1 MSKWLIRFLIW
12 FLVAIVA
19 WINLQPWFSVGHWL
33 AGSALEVPFQS
44 TLLGWPVFRQV
55 TEFLLINAAH
65 LIAVSLWVCVQTLQ
79 IMALMAESDRVL
91 SGFAWVFKG
100 FPLSKWVTEN
110 AEILSR
116 LGWMAYGLEGL
127 VCFLAYPPY
136 GEGME
141 DFIDDF
147 WFWDS
152 YLWNFGEIALIAATI
167 LMFEAVIFLVCFVA
181 SGVLP
186 AVSTRRP
193 QVQGGSARP

>member
-1 MSKWLIRFLIW
+1 MVKWLIRFLIW

-33 AGSALEVPFQS
+33 AGSALEVPFES
-44 TLLGWPVFRQV
+44 TLLGLPLFRQII
-55 TEFLLINAAH
+55 EFLLINAAH
-65 LIAVSLWVCVQTLQ
+65 LIAVALWVCTQTLQ
-79 IMALMAESDRVL
+79 IMSLMAESDRVL

-100 FPLSKWVTEN
+100 FPLVKWVTEN

-147 WFWDS
+147 WYWDS
-152 YLWNFGEIALIAATI
+152 WLWNFGEIALIAATI

-186 AVSTRRP
+186 AVSTRP
-193 QVQGGSARP
+193 QVQGGARP